1 MSVDSFGASGVFRV
15 GDVMSRAW
23 RLCAGNLLF
32 FLLVPVAIYAIMIA
46 VFVALG
52 LTFFFAGWASGSAVV
67 IGIGIVLA
75 VIVVLS
81 LTMLGQGVLLL
92 GAFQRLRGQPIRV
105 GDVLGRVLARF
116 LPLIGLSILWSVA
129 VVLVSVVAGFLFG
142 AVAAAIGSIAI
153 VLTPL
158 IYVPSAVL
166 LVIWAVIVP
175 ACIVE
180 GLGPIGSMNRS
191 ASLTKGYR
199 WRIFGILLLLGILYG
214 VAAAVQFALGM
225 YSQALSGLFALVWF
239 VLWIAYWNCTVIMT
253 YHDLRV
259 AKEGIDTEQIASI
272 FD

>member
-23 RLCAGNLLF
+23 RLCTGNLLF
-32 FLLVPVAIYAIMIA
+32 FLLVPIVIYAIMIA
-46 VFVALG
+46 VFVAVG
-52 LTFFFAGWASGSAVV
+52 LSFFFAGWASGSAGV
-67 IGIGIVLA
+67 IGVGILLS
-75 VIVVLS
+75 VILVLS

-105 GDVLGRVLARF
+105 GDVVGRVLARF
-116 LPLIGLSILWSVA
+116 FPLIGLSILWSLA
-129 VVLVSVVAGFLFG
+129 VVLASVAAGFLFG
-142 AVAAAIGSIAI
+142 AVTSAIGSVAL

-158 IYVPSAVL
+158 IYVPSAFL
-166 LVIWAVIVP
+166 LVIWAVVVP
-175 ACIVE
+175 ACVVE
-180 GLGPIGSMNRS
+180 GLGPIGSMSRS
-191 ASLTKGYR
+191 AGLTKGYR
-199 WRIFGILLLLGILYG
+199 WKIFGILLLLGLLYL
-214 VAAAVQFALGM
+214 VVAAVQFGLGI